1 MKGAQNVAQAVVRSR
16 SSLTSWSCIG
26 PRRRNVVSGLNAKG
40 DDMTKPSLTS
50 KTSSKALVT
59 EVVTTKQM
67 QTEVDCHSGGGL
79 DHNDTDED
87 EPLIEMDRGIT
98 KSTTDEFVGGE
109 LWYELEKELKRQ
121 ESEVDL
127 HGRAEEAA
135 AAKEISEQENVIA
148 ADVSSESRS
157 AISSSDASENLRFY
171 PPGRIMHIVAIPSS
185 DAAVLDNHDGDGNG
199 DGSNNGKVRIY
210 ETPRELYSKI
220 RLSRTMINDHYMPM
234 YKKMM
239 ELLIIELEKDEDCK
253 FDVLQD

>member
-1 MKGAQNVAQAVVRSR
+1 MKGALNVAEAVVRSR

-26 PRRRNVVSGLNAKG
+26 PRRRNVGSGLNAKG
-40 DDMTKPSLTS
+40 DDMTEPSLTS

-67 QTEVDCHSGGGL
+67 QTKVDCRSGGGL

-87 EPLIEMDRGIT
+87 EPLIGMDGGIT
-98 KSTTDEFVGGE
+98 TSTADEFVGSE

-127 HGRAEEAA
+127 HGHAEEAA

-171 PPGRIMHIVAIPSS
+171 PPGRIMHIVAIPSP
-185 DAAVLDNHDGDGNG
+185 DAAVLNDRDGDDDR
-199 DGSNNGKVRIY
+199 DGSNNSKVRIY

-234 YKKMM
+234 YRKMM
-239 ELLIIELEKDEDCK
+239 ELLIIELEKEKDCN
-253 FDVLQD
+253 FYVLQD